1 MLGHC
6 FVFCL
11 VSNAQ
16 QCVQHQGEGNHKI
29 QGHKGYQDVEII
41 SAVMI

>member
-16 QCVQHQGEGNHKI
+16 QCVQHQGEGNH
-29 QGHKGYQDVEII
+29 QDVEII